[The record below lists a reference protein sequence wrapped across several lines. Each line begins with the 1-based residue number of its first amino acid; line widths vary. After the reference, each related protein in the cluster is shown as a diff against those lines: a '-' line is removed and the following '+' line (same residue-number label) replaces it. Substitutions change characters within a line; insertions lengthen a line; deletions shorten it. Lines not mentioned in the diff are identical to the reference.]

1 MQRKLSLFLTLIGVS
16 LLMGLMGDVAS
27 AIESTQE
34 LSPSHS
40 LPFAELYQDDDMTG
54 IWQRLWH
61 RATVRPINLLFF
73 VCFFLAIVHT
83 FAAHRFARWARQK
96 GYQDLHR
103 ESVGL
108 TPKPVGLPEP
118 SEKGLSGGTF
128 IANLLFF
135 FGEVEV
141 VFGVWC
147 GVLFVLASFTFGW
160 SAILSYMASHDYSE
174 AIFVAVALAL
184 ASTYP
189 IMRFADKVLSAFA
202 HLGGGSPLAWWVLLL
217 TIGPLLGAVM
227 KESVAMTILAL
238 LMAKH
243 FFVCRPSQPLAYA
256 TLGLLFTNISV
267 SGLFTSFASSAV
279 LMVAAPWKWDSF
291 FMWRT
296 FGWRGLAGIAVSNLI
311 YFLAF
316 HKELCALRKPVREE
330 APQVEVPLWVTAI
343 HLLFLTWITVNSAY
357 PIVVIGSFILF
368 LGFYQ
373 ATAPYQVFMN
383 LREPLLVGFFLASL
397 ILISGLQT
405 WWIEPIVEG
414 LHTGALYLAALVI
427 TSFTHNASAA
437 LLFVHLPN
445 LTESVKYL
453 LICATMAGGGLTI
466 MANGPNLVAY
476 SILSEFFNRDMSFTR
491 LFLAALVPTLVM
503 SIFFLVF

>member
-1 MQRKLSLFLTLIGVS
+1 MQRKFSLYLTLIALS
-16 LLMGLMGDVAS
+16 LMVGLMGGLA
-27 AIESTQE
+27 ESSLDPD
-34 LSPSHS
+34 LSVS
-40 LPFAELYQDDDMTG
+40 LQFVEQYQDDDLQG

-61 RATVRPINLLFF
+61 RVSLRPINLLFL
-73 VCFFLAIVHT
+73 VCFFLAVLHT

-96 GYQDLHR
+96 GYHERNR
-103 ESVGL
+103 EAVGL
-108 TPKPVGLPEP
+108 TPGHVMPSEP
-118 SEKGLSGGTF
+118 SEKGQLSGETF

-147 GVLFVLASFTFGW
+147 CILFIIASFSFGW
-160 SAILSYMASHDYSE
+160 NAILSYMAAHDYSE

-189 IMRFADKVLSAFA
+189 IMRFADKVLSAIA
-202 HLGGGSPLAWWVLLL
+202 RLGGGSPLAWWVLLL

-238 LMAKH
+238 LLARH
-243 FFVCRPSQPLAYA
+243 FFVCRPSLPLAYA

-279 LMVAAPWKWDSF
+279 LMVAAPWKWDTP
-291 FMWRT
+291 FMWHT
-296 FGWRGLAGIAVSNLI
+296 FGWKGIAGIVVSNLI
-311 YFLAF
+311 YFLLF
-316 HKELCALRKPVREE
+316 HKELRSMQLPPEKE
-330 APQVEVPLWVTAI
+330 APQVEVPLWVTGI
-343 HLLFLTWITVNSAY
+343 HLIFLTWITINSSH
-357 PIVVIGSFILF
+357 PIVVIGSFVLF

-373 ATAPYQVFMN
+373 ATAPYQIFMN

-397 ILISGLQT
+397 ILLSGLQI
-405 WWIEPIVEG
+405 WWIEPVVEG
-414 LHTGALYLAALVI
+414 LNRGGLYLAALII
-427 TSFTHNASAA
+427 TSFTHNASST
-437 LLFVHLPN
+437 LLFAHLPH
-445 LTESVKYL
+445 LTEQVKYL
-453 LICATMAGGGLTI
+453 LITATMAGGGLTI

-476 SILSEFFNRDMSFTR
+476 SILSDFFNRDMSFTR
-491 LFLAALVPTLVM
+491 LLLAALIPTLVM